1 MFLYLR
7 PTENRIWHPRFWWE
21 PAYGY
26 LPHGAVLF
34 TALLAVTTGGG
45 TVMSVCVV
53 QTLSLLL
60 FISTAMST
68 TDMVKLHEWT
78 QRWAYVGPRFFA
90 WVAQITPKNR
100 TALLVG
106 HNVIKHD
113 VPLLKKETLAQCPDA
128 MPKLMLWCDTLAAVR
143 SVMLDLKKRDQRS
156 VYAHI
161 YGAPPL
167 AHGTHTAFGDART
180 NAAIARDGMTPN
192 VVAENILR
200 DSLEPRLPRA
210 EMDERTRRRMQWESK
225 KAVINLKR
233 KR

>member
-1 MFLYLR
+1 MDALEAQLGACNISKFFIICID
-7 PTENRIWHPRFWWE
+7 TEGSSRTGIREVAAMSIDDTDVSF
-21 PAYGY
+21 YD
-26 LPHGAVLF
+26 
-34 TALLAVTTGGG
+34 TVTPL
-45 TVMSVCVV
+45 
-53 QTLSLLL
+53 Q
-60 FISTAMST
+60 STAGLAPQDADHT
-68 TDMVKLHEWT
+68 
-78 QRWAYVGPRFFA
+78 WASVGPRFFA